1 MADRRVFAAGA
12 AAGLAAAGAVWLGS
26 VLWARWSA
34 PQPAKIEAVSTYQR
48 PEAAAAPPPA
58 LAAPTRAEPAPSDV
72 PDPEPAP
79 APPSGAAPRLE
90 LPVFDKL
97 VAAPLSR
104 EPHQVLGAWDEDR
117 EGARPGD
124 RRAFV
129 LAVSP
134 SQSDASLE
142 ALARDIRGQN
152 LDAKILEVRIYD
164 DAAAAVAPR
173 LLDSG
178 QAARA
183 HLVAEVQRNP
193 AANLDVVRVRGRD
206 LPP

>member
-12 AAGLAAAGAVWLGS
+12 AAGLAAAGAVWLGAA
-26 VLWARWSA
+26 LWERWSA
-34 PQPAKIEAVSTYQR
+34 PQRPEIRAVSTFPQ
-48 PEAAAAPPPA
+48 PEPPSPSAA
-58 LAAPTRAEPAPSDV
+58 LAAPAPAPPAPSETAEL
-72 PDPEPAP
+72 EPAP
-79 APPSGAAPRLE
+79 APPSGAAPRLD

-117 EGARPGD
+117 ESPRPGD

-134 SQSDASLE
+134 GQSDASLE
-142 ALARDIRGQN
+142 ALARDIRALN

-164 DAAAAVAPR
+164 DAAAAIAPR
-173 LLDSG
+173 IVDSG
-178 QAARA
+178 VAARA
-183 HLVAEVQRNP
+183 HLVAEVKRNP
-193 AANLDVVRVRGRD
+193 AASLDLLRVRGRE

>member
-12 AAGLAAAGAVWLGS
+12 AAGLVAAGTVWLGS
-26 VLWARWSA
+26 ALWARWSA
-34 PQPAKIEAVSTYQR
+34 PQPPKIEAVSTYRQ
-48 PEAAAAPPPA
+48 PDAAAAPSPA
-58 LAAPTRAEPAPSDV
+58 LAAPTPAKPAPRDV
-72 PDPEPAP
+72 PEPEPAP
-79 APPSGAAPRLE
+79 APPSGSAARLE

-117 EGARPGD
+117 DSARPGD

-134 SQSDASLE
+134 SQSDSSLE
-142 ALARDIRGQN
+142 ALARDIRAQN

-164 DAAAAVAPR
+164 DAAAAIAPR

-193 AANLDVVRVRGRD
+193 AAGLDVVRVRGRE

>member
-1 MADRRVFAAGA
+1 MADRRGFAAGA
-12 AAGLAAAGAVWLGS
+12 AAGLATAGAVWLGGA
-26 VLWARWSA
+26 LWARWSA
-34 PQPAKIEAVSTYQR
+34 PQAPEIHAVSTFQP
-48 PEAAAAPPPA
+48 PEAASPPPAPAAPPPA
-58 LAAPTRAEPAPSDV
+58 EPPPRAAAEP
-72 PDPEPAP
+72 ETAP
-79 APPSGAAPRLE
+79 APPSGAAHRLE

-97 VAAPLSR
+97 VSTPLSR

-117 EGARPGD
+117 DSARPGD

-142 ALARDIRGQN
+142 ALARDIRAQN
-152 LDAKILEVRIYD
+152 LDAKILDVRIYD
-164 DAAAAVAPR
+164 DAAAATAPR
-173 LLDSG
+173 IVDSG
-178 QAARA
+178 AAARA

-193 AANLDVVRVRGRD
+193 AARLDLLRVRGRE